1 MGRTAKDK
9 EKASPKKPPTKPT
22 PEAPYPCLI
31 CKTDATEKC
40 IKCDLCN
47 LWCHYACA
55 EIDEETT
62 EKYVKNKKLHWF
74 CSSCEPHAMSLLD
87 RIKVL
92 ESNND
97 KFAKEFRTGLKNL
110 GISIDTQ
117 VANVRQLVETT
128 IEAKTES
135 KVKEKIDAVIDTK
148 LEAKFT
154 DKLEEVKKTY
164 AETAKT
170 QTEIITNSTSIEN
183 DVTTK
188 VNATLDA
195 KIANLRKDLTE
206 TPSASANPVHPLSK
220 NQVTSEVWEAM
231 EEKER
236 IEKKK
241 CNLIFSNV
249 KESNSLHDDESAV
262 KTIIKKK
269 LNIREDINI
278 KMVARLGN
286 TVTPDK
292 PRLLKVV
299 LESLNQKKLVLRKAT
314 MMRQLD
320 ETDIHADV
328 YIRPDL
334 TKQQIQAS
342 KNLTAQLKEK
352 REHLK
357 EGKWVIRKG
366 MIIDL
371 NQRSNERNAQQSM

>member
-31 CKTDATEKC
+31 CNTDATEKC

-135 KVKEKIDAVIDTK
+135 KVKEKINAAIDTK

-262 KTIIKKK
+262 KTIIKEK
-269 LNIREDINI
+269 LNIREDINV

-286 TVTPDK
+286 IVTPDK

>member
-135 KVKEKIDAVIDTK
+135 KVKEKINATIDTK

-164 AETAKT
+164 ADTAKT

-262 KTIIKKK
+262 KTIIKEK

-286 TVTPDK
+286 TTVTPDK
-292 PRLLKVV
+292 PCLLKVV
-299 LESLNQKKLVLRKAT
+299 LESFEPKEISSPQSNNDEAT
-314 MMRQLD
+314 
-320 ETDIHADV
+320 
-328 YIRPDL
+328 
-334 TKQQIQAS
+334 
-342 KNLTAQLKEK
+342 
-352 REHLK
+352 
-357 EGKWVIRKG
+357 
-366 MIIDL
+366 
-371 NQRSNERNAQQSM
+371 